1 MQRDKYSA
9 YKMVNTRNSTA
20 SNKEATSVTR
30 PSDVFSDNSDLNIML
45 ETLTEESKSTVK
57 VLSKILDIQL
67 SEKLSTLHKIIAEK
81 DQKIVKLETEVNDL
95 KTKVQEL
102 ENNIDSVDQYERRDT
117 IILSGSSVPE
127 ETTNETTNSVVISAI
142 KDNLK
147 IILNE
152 SDISVSHRLG
162 PKRQDRNR
170 PIIVKLNNRS
180 IKHDLVGAC
189 VRLRPQLYINE
200 SLTPR
205 RRTLFNAVLQ
215 IKKTHKPKFQ
225 QCYTKDGTIIVKLKN
240 STVKH
245 AINDEKSLTA
255 FLEKYPEMMDT
266 YRQMTSSR

>member
-1 MQRDKYSA
+1 
-9 YKMVNTRNSTA
+9 MVNTRNSAANNTEA
-20 SNKEATSVTR
+20 SRVTR
-30 PSDVFSDNSDLNIML
+30 PNDVFSDNSEVNTLL
-45 ETLTEESKSTVK
+45 ETLSEESKATVK

-67 SEKLSTLHKIIAEK
+67 SEKLSILHNTIAEK
-81 DQKIVKLETEVNDL
+81 DLKIEKLETEVKDL
-95 KTKVQEL
+95 NTKVQEL

-127 ETTNETTNSVVISAI
+127 ESTSEVTNNVVISTI

-147 IILNE
+147 IILHD

-162 PKRQDRNR
+162 PKRQEHKR
-170 PIIVKLNNRS
+170 PIIVKLNNRT

-189 VRLRPQLYINE
+189 IRLRPQLYVNE

-205 RRTLFNAVLQ
+205 RRNLFNAVLQ
-215 IKKTHKPKFQ
+215 IKKSHKPKFQ

-245 AINDEKSLTA
+245 SITDEKSLMA
-255 FLEKYPEMMDT
+255 LLEKYPEMMDT